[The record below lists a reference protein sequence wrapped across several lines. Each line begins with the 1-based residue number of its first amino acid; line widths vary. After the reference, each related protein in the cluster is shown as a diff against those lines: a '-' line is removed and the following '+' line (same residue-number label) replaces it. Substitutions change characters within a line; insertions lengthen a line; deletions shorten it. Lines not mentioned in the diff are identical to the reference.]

1 MQSTARPTLGLLA
14 LSATLALSA
23 AVVSAPRPA
32 LAQSAQA
39 KAAYDE
45 GIRFKQAKDH
55 KAAAGAFER
64 ALQLDGRYAAAWTEL
79 GNSRLALGQTDSAI
93 EAFQSALAIDPN
105 DQTARYNVVLGSL
118 GLGLHGPPENSGHS
132 PRDWGV
138 NFGDITET
146 KLEAVGNIVAHSP
159 NGRRAVSQNCL
170 DIPACADGHIVYAW
184 GNDPDS
190 PGPFPDPDRDI
201 AAYMTSIGETAT
213 LEAFLAEARQQS
225 KANWRPAYTA
235 GAVNAWV
242 REGFGVQMP

>member
-105 DQTARYNVVLGSL
+105 DQTARYNAAYALRQQRRYEEAAEAYQQYL
-118 GLGLHGPPENSGHS
+118 QRS
-132 PRDWGV
+132 PD
-138 NFGDITET
+138 
-146 KLEAVGNIVAHSP
+146 
-159 NGRRAVSQNCL
+159 
-170 DIPACADGHIVYAW
+170 
-184 GNDPDS
+184 DPDAHY
-190 PGPFPDPDRDI
+190 G
-201 AAYMTSIGETAT
+201 
-213 LEAFLAEARQQS
+213 LAE
-225 KANWRPAYTA
+225 
-235 GAVNAWV
+235 
-242 REGFGVQMP
+242 